1 MYNEGRIKRSIVP
14 RKKGEEC
21 MESSQNAGKKMTMPK
36 QHLPENRSLQ
46 DMAWNAVL
54 KSYRFCYYTGVQLI
68 RYFRRY
74 KKRLFRFAVSTRLGI
89 QLKIKKRLTLVG
101 RKFRFAMNDAMRPY
115 RQVQRLKQ
123 SQEERLALAEELGP
137 KEVRRE
143 KSRIW
148 RESLRLVC
156 KTLGTVFNYVAPVV
170 SFIILVS
177 LIHQNTNLQF
187 ALEVEYNDKMIG
199 YIAKESDFD
208 ESEKMMQ
215 SRIVYEEYQPPLDTV
230 PKYTLKVIDKEEL
243 STVNEI
249 ADELIAASGNEITE
263 ASGLYVDGTFYGAV
277 ENAAP
282 VRALLDSM
290 LNQYR
295 TGDENERVDF
305 VQDVQLSKGL
315 YLLSSLV
322 EPEEMEAVLTSE
334 VEGEVTYTVEE
345 GDAPT
350 LISQKMDIPYSQ
362 LKALNPGIEESLLVG
377 QEVLISN
384 QVNFLTVKRTV
395 TEVYEEDIPFGTEEV
410 VDANYAKGYQAVR
423 SSGVLGKR
431 LVTADVVYVNGLET
445 DRTEI
450 DSTVLK
456 EPVDQVVTVGTA
468 EPIQVL
474 SSSSGSGYSSSS
486 GGFIW
491 PVDGGYLSCGINGYW
506 GHTGMD
512 IAASRGTVIRAA
524 ASGTVVKAVRQYY
537 AYGIHV
543 KISHGNGIYTLYAHM
558 SQLAVS
564 YGDYVQQGQIIGYVG
579 QTGNA
584 YGNHCHFEIIING
597 RFMDPSKY
605 IGTYYPGR

>member
-1 MYNEGRIKRSIVP
+1 
-14 RKKGEEC
+14 

-74 KKRLFRFAVSTRLGI
+74 KKRLFRFAVSTRLGF
-89 QLKIKKRLTLVG
+89 QLKIKKRLILVG

-143 KSRIW
+143 ESRIW
-148 RESLRLVC
+148 RESLRLVG

-177 LIHQNTNLQF
+177 LIQQNTNLQF

-208 ESEKMMQ
+208 ESEKLMQ

-295 TGDENERVDF
+295 TGDENEQVDF

-334 VEGEVTYTVEE
+334 VEGKVTYTVEE

-377 QEVLISN
+377 QEVLVSN

-410 VDANYAKGYQAVR
+410 VDANYAKGSYR
-423 SSGVLGKR
+423 
-431 LVTADVVYVNGLET
+431 
-445 DRTEI
+445 DRF
-450 DSTVLK
+450 D
-456 EPVDQVVTVGTA
+456 
-468 EPIQVL
+468 
-474 SSSSGSGYSSSS
+474 GSQRA
-486 GGFIW
+486 GG
-491 PVDGGYLSCGINGYW
+491 PGGDGGY
-506 GHTGMD
+506 
-512 IAASRGTVIRAA
+512 RRAD
-524 ASGTVVKAVRQYY
+524 SGSQQQFRKRIFQQFRR
-537 AYGIHV
+537 
-543 KISHGNGIYTLYAHM
+543 LY
-558 SQLAVS
+558 LA
-564 YGDYVQQGQIIGYVG
+564 G
-579 QTGNA
+579 
-584 YGNHCHFEIIING
+584 
-597 RFMDPSKY
+597 
-605 IGTYYPGR
+605 

>member
-1 MYNEGRIKRSIVP
+1 MEKKSSGTSVT

-21 MESSQNAGKKMTMPK
+21 MESSQNAGKKMPAAKRRMPK
-36 QHLPENRSLQ
+36 NQSLQ
-46 DMAWNAVL
+46 DMAQNAAL

-74 KKRLFRFAVSTRLGI
+74 KKRLFRFAVRTRLGL
-89 QLKIKKRLTLVG
+89 QLKMKKRLTLVG
-101 RKFRFAMNDAMRPY
+101 RKFRFAVNDAMRPY
-115 RQVQRLKQ
+115 RQVQRLRQ

-137 KEVRRE
+137 KAVRKE

-156 KTLGTVFNYVAPVV
+156 KILGTVFNYVAPVV
-170 SFIILVS
+170 SFIILVG
-177 LIHQNTNLQF
+177 LIHENTNLQF

-199 YIAKESDFD
+199 YIEKESDFD
-208 ESEKMMQ
+208 ESEKIMQ

-230 PKYTLKVIDKEEL
+230 PKYTLKVIDEEEL

-263 ASGLYVDGTFYGAV
+263 ASGLYVDGVFYGAV
-277 ENAAP
+277 EDAAP
-282 VRALLDSM
+282 IRALLDSM
-290 LNQYR
+290 LDQYR
-295 TGDENERVDF
+295 TGSENERVDF
-305 VQDVQLSKGL
+305 VQDVELSKGL

-334 VEGEVTYTVEE
+334 VEGEVTYTVVE

-431 LVTADVVYVNGLET
+431 LVTADVVYVNGLEE
-445 DRTEI
+445 DRTEV
-450 DSTVLK
+450 DSVVLK

-474 SSSSGSGYSSSS
+474 SSSSSGSTAAGSSSS
-486 GGFIW
+486 FIW
-491 PVDGGYLSCGINGYW
+491 PVDGGDVTCGINGYW

-512 IAASRGTVIRAA
+512 IGANRGTVIRAA

-579 QTGNA
+579 MTGNA
-584 YGNHCHFEIIING
+584 SGNHCHFEIIING
-597 RFMDPSKY
+597 RFMDPAKY

>member
-1 MYNEGRIKRSIVP
+1 
-14 RKKGEEC
+14 
-21 MESSQNAGKKMTMPK
+21 MESSQNAGKKMPAAKRRMPK
-36 QHLPENRSLQ
+36 NQSLQ
-46 DMAWNAVL
+46 DMAQNAAL

-74 KKRLFRFAVSTRLGI
+74 KKRLFRFAVRTRLGL
-89 QLKIKKRLTLVG
+89 QLKMKKRLTLVG
-101 RKFRFAMNDAMRPY
+101 RKFRFAVNDAMRPY
-115 RQVQRLKQ
+115 RQVQRLRQ

-137 KEVRRE
+137 KAVRKE

-156 KTLGTVFNYVAPVV
+156 KILGTVFNYVAPVV
-170 SFIILVS
+170 SFIILVG
-177 LIHQNTNLQF
+177 LIHENTNLQF

-199 YIAKESDFD
+199 YIEKESDFD
-208 ESEKMMQ
+208 ESEKIMQ

-230 PKYTLKVIDKEEL
+230 PKYTLKVIDEEEL

-263 ASGLYVDGTFYGAV
+263 ASGLYVDGVFYGAV
-277 ENAAP
+277 EDAAP
-282 VRALLDSM
+282 IRALLDSM
-290 LNQYR
+290 LDQYR
-295 TGDENERVDF
+295 TGSENERVDF
-305 VQDVQLSKGL
+305 VQDVELSKGL

-334 VEGEVTYTVEE
+334 VEGEVTYTVVE

-431 LVTADVVYVNGLET
+431 LVTADVVYVNGLEE
-445 DRTEI
+445 DRTEV
-450 DSTVLK
+450 DSVVLK

-474 SSSSGSGYSSSS
+474 SSSSSGSATGSS

-491 PVDGGYLSCGINGYW
+491 PVDGGHVTCGINGYW

-512 IAASRGTVIRAA
+512 IGANRGTVIRAA

-579 QTGNA
+579 MTGNA
-584 YGNHCHFEIIING
+584 SGNHCHFEIIING
-597 RFMDPSKY
+597 RFMDPAKY

>member
-1 MYNEGRIKRSIVP
+1 MEKKSSGTSVT

-21 MESSQNAGKKMTMPK
+21 MESSQNAGKKMPAAKRRMPK
-36 QHLPENRSLQ
+36 HQSLQ
-46 DMAWNAVL
+46 DMAQNAAL

-74 KKRLFRFAVSTRLGI
+74 KKRLFRFAVRTRLGL
-89 QLKIKKRLTLVG
+89 QLKMKKRLTLVG
-101 RKFRFAMNDAMRPY
+101 RKFRFAVNDAMRPY
-115 RQVQRLKQ
+115 RQVQRLRQ

-137 KEVRRE
+137 KAVRKE

-156 KTLGTVFNYVAPVV
+156 KILGTVFNYVAPVV
-170 SFIILVS
+170 SFIILVG
-177 LIHQNTNLQF
+177 LIHENTNLQF

-199 YIAKESDFD
+199 YIEKESDFD
-208 ESEKMMQ
+208 ESEKIMQ

-230 PKYTLKVIDKEEL
+230 PKYTLKVIDEEEL

-263 ASGLYVDGTFYGAV
+263 ASGLYVDGVFYGAV
-277 ENAAP
+277 EDAAP
-282 VRALLDSM
+282 IRALLDSM
-290 LNQYR
+290 LDQYR
-295 TGDENERVDF
+295 TGSENERVDF
-305 VQDVQLSKGL
+305 VQDVELSKGL

-334 VEGEVTYTVEE
+334 VEGEVTYTVVE

-431 LVTADVVYVNGLET
+431 LVTADVVYVNGLEE
-445 DRTEI
+445 DRTEV
-450 DSTVLK
+450 DSVVLK

-474 SSSSGSGYSSSS
+474 SSSSGGSATGSS

-491 PVDGGYLSCGINGYW
+491 PVDGGHVTCGINGYW

-512 IAASRGTVIRAA
+512 IGANRGTVIRAA

-579 QTGNA
+579 MTGNA
-584 YGNHCHFEIIING
+584 SGNHCHFEIIING
-597 RFMDPSKY
+597 RFMDPAKY

>member
-1 MYNEGRIKRSIVP
+1 
-14 RKKGEEC
+14 
-21 MESSQNAGKKMTMPK
+21 MESSQNAGKKMPAAKRRMPK
-36 QHLPENRSLQ
+36 NQSLQ
-46 DMAWNAVL
+46 DMARNAAL

-74 KKRLFRFAVSTRLGI
+74 KKRLFRFAVRTRLGL
-89 QLKIKKRLTLVG
+89 QLKMKKRLTLVG
-101 RKFRFAMNDAMRPY
+101 RKFRFAVNDAMRPY
-115 RQVQRLKQ
+115 RQVQRLRQ

-137 KEVRRE
+137 KAVRKE

-156 KTLGTVFNYVAPVV
+156 KILGTVFNYVAPVV
-170 SFIILVS
+170 SFIILVG
-177 LIHQNTNLQF
+177 LIHENTNLQF

-199 YIAKESDFD
+199 YIEKESDFD
-208 ESEKMMQ
+208 ESEKIMQ

-230 PKYTLKVIDKEEL
+230 PKYTLKVIDEEEL

-263 ASGLYVDGTFYGAV
+263 ASGLYVDGVFYGAV
-277 ENAAP
+277 EDAAP
-282 VRALLDSM
+282 IRALLDSM
-290 LNQYR
+290 LDQYR
-295 TGDENERVDF
+295 TGSENERVDF
-305 VQDVQLSKGL
+305 VQDVELSKGL

-334 VEGEVTYTVEE
+334 VEGEVTYTVVE

-431 LVTADVVYVNGLET
+431 LVTADVVYVNGLAEG
-445 DRTEI
+445 RTEV
-450 DSTVLK
+450 DSVVLK

-474 SSSSGSGYSSSS
+474 SSSSGGSATGSS

-491 PVDGGYLSCGINGYW
+491 PVDGGHVTCGINGYW

-512 IAASRGTVIRAA
+512 IGANRGTVIRAA

>member
-1 MYNEGRIKRSIVP
+1 MEKKSSGTSVT

-21 MESSQNAGKKMTMPK
+21 MESSQNAGKKMPAAKRRMPK
-36 QHLPENRSLQ
+36 NQSLQ
-46 DMAWNAVL
+46 DMAQNAAL

-74 KKRLFRFAVSTRLGI
+74 KKRLFRFAVRTRLGL
-89 QLKIKKRLTLVG
+89 QLKMKKRLTLVG
-101 RKFRFAMNDAMRPY
+101 RKFRFAVNDAMRPY
-115 RQVQRLKQ
+115 RQVQRLRQ

-137 KEVRRE
+137 KAVRKE

-156 KTLGTVFNYVAPVV
+156 KILGTVFNYVAPVV
-170 SFIILVS
+170 SFIILVG
-177 LIHQNTNLQF
+177 LIHENTNLQF

-208 ESEKMMQ
+208 ESEKIMQ

-230 PKYTLKVIDKEEL
+230 PKYTLKVIDEEEL

-263 ASGLYVDGTFYGAV
+263 ASGLYVDGVFYGAV
-277 ENAAP
+277 EDAAP
-282 VRALLDSM
+282 IRALLDSM
-290 LNQYR
+290 LDQYR
-295 TGDENERVDF
+295 TGSENERVDF
-305 VQDVQLSKGL
+305 VQDVELSKGL

-334 VEGEVTYTVEE
+334 VEGEVTYTVVE

-431 LVTADVVYVNGLET
+431 LVTADVVYVNGLEE
-445 DRTEI
+445 DRTEV
-450 DSTVLK
+450 DSVVLK

-474 SSSSGSGYSSSS
+474 SSSSGGSAASSS

-491 PVDGGYLSCGINGYW
+491 PVDGGHVTCGINGYW

-512 IAASRGTVIRAA
+512 IGANRGTVIRAA

>member
-1 MYNEGRIKRSIVP
+1 
-14 RKKGEEC
+14 
-21 MESSQNAGKKMTMPK
+21 MESSQNAGKKMPAAKRRMPK
-36 QHLPENRSLQ
+36 NQSLQ
-46 DMAWNAVL
+46 DMAQNAAL

-74 KKRLFRFAVSTRLGI
+74 KKRLFRFAVRTRLGL
-89 QLKIKKRLTLVG
+89 QLKMKKRLTLVG
-101 RKFRFAMNDAMRPY
+101 RKFRFAVNDAMRPY
-115 RQVQRLKQ
+115 RQVQRLRQ

-137 KEVRRE
+137 KAVRKE

-156 KTLGTVFNYVAPVV
+156 KILGTVFNYVAPVV
-170 SFIILVS
+170 SFIILVG
-177 LIHQNTNLQF
+177 LIHENTNLQF

-199 YIAKESDFD
+199 YIEKESDFD
-208 ESEKMMQ
+208 ESEKIMQ

-230 PKYTLKVIDKEEL
+230 PKYTLKVIDEEEL

-263 ASGLYVDGTFYGAV
+263 ASGLYVDGVFYGAV
-277 ENAAP
+277 EDAAP
-282 VRALLDSM
+282 IRALLDSM
-290 LNQYR
+290 LDQYR
-295 TGDENERVDF
+295 TGSENERVDF
-305 VQDVQLSKGL
+305 VQDVELSKGL

-334 VEGEVTYTVEE
+334 VEGEVTYTVVE

-431 LVTADVVYVNGLET
+431 LVTADVVYVNGLEE
-445 DRTEI
+445 DRTEV
-450 DSTVLK
+450 DSVVLK

-474 SSSSGSGYSSSS
+474 SSSSGGSATGSS
-486 GGFIW
+486 GSFIW
-491 PVDGGYLSCGINGYW
+491 PVDGGHVTCGINGYW

-512 IAASRGTVIRAA
+512 IGANRGTVIRAA

-597 RFMDPSKY
+597 RFMDPAKY

>member
-1 MYNEGRIKRSIVP
+1 
-14 RKKGEEC
+14 
-21 MESSQNAGKKMTMPK
+21 MENSQNAGKKAQANQKHTAHSRPLK
-36 QHLPENRSLQ
+36 GA
-46 DMAWNAVL
+46 AWNAVTEA
-54 KSYRFCYYTGVQLI
+54 YRFCYYTGIQLI
-68 RYFRRY
+68 RYFKRY
-74 KKRLFRFAVSTRLGI
+74 KKRLFRFAVQTRLRL
-89 QLKIKKRLTLVG
+89 QLKLKKRMTLVG
-101 RKFRFAMNDAMRPY
+101 RKFRFSLQDAMRPY
-115 RQVQRLKQ
+115 RQLQRLRQ
-123 SQEERLALAEELGP
+123 NQQERLMLAEEFGP
-137 KEVRRE
+137 KAVRKE
-143 KSRIW
+143 KNRIW
-148 RESLRLVC
+148 WESLRLVGQ
-156 KTLGTVFNYVAPVV
+156 TLGTVFNYVAPVI
-170 SFIILVS
+170 SFIILVG

-187 ALEVEYNDKMIG
+187 ALEVEYNDKIIG

-208 ESEKMMQ
+208 ESEKIMQ

-230 PKYTLKVIDKEEL
+230 PKYTLKVIDEEEL
-243 STVNEI
+243 SSVNEI

-263 ASGLYVDGTFYGAV
+263 ASGLYVDGVFYGAV
-277 ENAAP
+277 ENAEP
-282 VRALLDSM
+282 IRSLLDGM
-290 LNQYR
+290 LDEYR

-322 EPEEMEAVLTSE
+322 EPEEMEAILTSE
-334 VEGEVTYTVEE
+334 VEGEVTYTVEA

-377 QEVLISN
+377 QKVLISN
-384 QVNFLTVKRTV
+384 QVNFLTVKRTI
-395 TEVYEEDIPFGTEEV
+395 TEVYEEDIPFGTEQV
-410 VDANYAKGYQAVR
+410 VDANYAKGYQAIR

-431 LVTADVVYVNGLET
+431 LVTADVVYVDGMET
-445 DRTEI
+445 DRTEV
-450 DSTVLK
+450 DSVVLK
-456 EPVDQVVTVGTA
+456 EPVDQVMTVGTA

-474 SSSSGSGYSSSS
+474 STGGSTGSNS

-512 IAASRGTVIRAA
+512 IAAPRGTVIRAA

-597 RFMDPSKY
+597 RFMDPAKY

>member
-1 MYNEGRIKRSIVP
+1 
-14 RKKGEEC
+14 
-21 MESSQNAGKKMTMPK
+21 MESSQNAGKKMPAAKRRMPK
-36 QHLPENRSLQ
+36 HQSLQ
-46 DMAWNAVL
+46 DMAQNAAL

-74 KKRLFRFAVSTRLGI
+74 KKRLFRFAVRTRLGL
-89 QLKIKKRLTLVG
+89 QLKMKKRLTLVG
-101 RKFRFAMNDAMRPY
+101 RKFRFAVNDAMRPY
-115 RQVQRLKQ
+115 RQVQRLRQ

-137 KEVRRE
+137 KAVRKE

-156 KTLGTVFNYVAPVV
+156 KILGTVFNYVAPVV
-170 SFIILVS
+170 SFIILVG
-177 LIHQNTNLQF
+177 LIHENTNLQF

-199 YIAKESDFD
+199 YIEKESDFD
-208 ESEKMMQ
+208 ESEKIMQ

-230 PKYTLKVIDKEEL
+230 PKYTLKVIDEEEL

-263 ASGLYVDGTFYGAV
+263 ASGLYVDGVFYGAV
-277 ENAAP
+277 EDAAP
-282 VRALLDSM
+282 IRALLDSM
-290 LNQYR
+290 LDQYR
-295 TGDENERVDF
+295 TGSENERVDF
-305 VQDVQLSKGL
+305 VQDVELSKGL

-334 VEGEVTYTVEE
+334 VEGEVTYTVVE

-431 LVTADVVYVNGLET
+431 LVTADVVYVNGLEE
-445 DRTEI
+445 DRTEV
-450 DSTVLK
+450 DSVVLK

-474 SSSSGSGYSSSS
+474 SSSSGGSATGSS

-491 PVDGGYLSCGINGYW
+491 PVDGGHVTCGINGYW

-512 IAASRGTVIRAA
+512 IGANRGTVIRAA

-579 QTGNA
+579 MTGNA
-584 YGNHCHFEIIING
+584 SGNHCHFEIIING
-597 RFMDPSKY
+597 RFMDPAKY

>member
-1 MYNEGRIKRSIVP
+1 MEKKSSGTSVT

-21 MESSQNAGKKMTMPK
+21 MESSQNAGKKMPAAKRRMPK
-36 QHLPENRSLQ
+36 NQSLQ
-46 DMAWNAVL
+46 DMAQNAAL

-74 KKRLFRFAVSTRLGI
+74 KKRLFRFAVRTRLGL
-89 QLKIKKRLTLVG
+89 QLKMKKRLTLVG
-101 RKFRFAMNDAMRPY
+101 RKFRFAVNDAMRPY
-115 RQVQRLKQ
+115 RQVQRLRQ

-137 KEVRRE
+137 KAVRKE

-156 KTLGTVFNYVAPVV
+156 KILGTVFNYVAPVV
-170 SFIILVS
+170 SFIILVG
-177 LIHQNTNLQF
+177 LIHENTNLQF

-199 YIAKESDFD
+199 YIEKESDFD
-208 ESEKMMQ
+208 ESEKIMQ

-230 PKYTLKVIDKEEL
+230 PKYTLKVIDEEEL

-263 ASGLYVDGTFYGAV
+263 ASGLYVDGVFYGAV
-277 ENAAP
+277 EDAAP
-282 VRALLDSM
+282 IRALLDSM
-290 LNQYR
+290 LDQYR
-295 TGDENERVDF
+295 TGSENERVDF
-305 VQDVQLSKGL
+305 VQDVELSKGL

-334 VEGEVTYTVEE
+334 VEGEVTYTVVE

-431 LVTADVVYVNGLET
+431 LVTADVVYVNGLEE
-445 DRTEI
+445 DRTEV
-450 DSTVLK
+450 DSVVLK

-474 SSSSGSGYSSSS
+474 SSSSGGSAAGSSSS
-486 GGFIW
+486 FIW
-491 PVDGGYLSCGINGYW
+491 PVDGGDVTCGINGYW

-512 IAASRGTVIRAA
+512 IGANRGTVIRAA

-579 QTGNA
+579 MTGNA
-584 YGNHCHFEIIING
+584 SGNHCHFEIIING
-597 RFMDPSKY
+597 RFMDPAKY

>member
-1 MYNEGRIKRSIVP
+1 MEKKSSGTSVT

-21 MESSQNAGKKMTMPK
+21 MESSQNAGKKMPAAKRRMPK
-36 QHLPENRSLQ
+36 NQSLQ
-46 DMAWNAVL
+46 DMAQNAAL

-74 KKRLFRFAVSTRLGI
+74 KKRLFRFAVRTRLGL
-89 QLKIKKRLTLVG
+89 QLKMKKRLTLVG
-101 RKFRFAMNDAMRPY
+101 RKFRFAVNDAMRPY
-115 RQVQRLKQ
+115 RQVQRLRQ

-137 KEVRRE
+137 KAVRKE

-156 KTLGTVFNYVAPVV
+156 KILGTVFNYVAPVV
-170 SFIILVS
+170 SFIILVG
-177 LIHQNTNLQF
+177 LIHENTNLQF

-199 YIAKESDFD
+199 YIEKESDFD
-208 ESEKMMQ
+208 ESEKIMQ

-230 PKYTLKVIDKEEL
+230 PKYTLKVIDEEEL

-263 ASGLYVDGTFYGAV
+263 ASGLYVDGVFYGAV
-277 ENAAP
+277 EDAAP
-282 VRALLDSM
+282 IRALLDSM
-290 LNQYR
+290 LDQYR
-295 TGDENERVDF
+295 TGSENERVDF
-305 VQDVQLSKGL
+305 VQDVELSKGL

-334 VEGEVTYTVEE
+334 VEGEVTYTVVE

-431 LVTADVVYVNGLET
+431 LVTADVVYVNGLEE
-445 DRTEI
+445 DRTEV
-450 DSTVLK
+450 DSVVLK

-474 SSSSGSGYSSSS
+474 SSSSGGSAAGSS
-486 GGFIW
+486 GSFIW
-491 PVDGGYLSCGINGYW
+491 PVDGGHVTCGINGYW

-512 IAASRGTVIRAA
+512 IGANRGTVIRAA

>member
-1 MYNEGRIKRSIVP
+1 MEKKSSGTSVT

-21 MESSQNAGKKMTMPK
+21 MESSQNAGKKMPAAKRRMPK
-36 QHLPENRSLQ
+36 NQSLQ
-46 DMAWNAVL
+46 DMAQNAAL

-74 KKRLFRFAVSTRLGI
+74 KKRLFRFAVRTRLGF
-89 QLKIKKRLTLVG
+89 QLKMKKRLTLVG
-101 RKFRFAMNDAMRPY
+101 RKFRFAVNDAMRPY
-115 RQVQRLKQ
+115 RQVQRLRQ

-137 KEVRRE
+137 KAVRKE

-156 KTLGTVFNYVAPVV
+156 KILGTVFNYVAPVV
-170 SFIILVS
+170 SFIILVG
-177 LIHQNTNLQF
+177 LIHENTNLQF

-199 YIAKESDFD
+199 YIEKESDFD
-208 ESEKMMQ
+208 ESEKIMQ

-230 PKYTLKVIDKEEL
+230 PKYTLKVIDEEEL

-263 ASGLYVDGTFYGAV
+263 ASGLYVDGVFYGAV
-277 ENAAP
+277 EDAAP
-282 VRALLDSM
+282 IRALLDSM
-290 LNQYR
+290 LDQYR
-295 TGDENERVDF
+295 TGSENERVDF
-305 VQDVQLSKGL
+305 VQDVELSKGL

-334 VEGEVTYTVEE
+334 VEGEVTYTVVE

-431 LVTADVVYVNGLET
+431 LVTADVVYVNGLEE
-445 DRTEI
+445 DRTEV
-450 DSTVLK
+450 DSVVLK

-474 SSSSGSGYSSSS
+474 SSSSGGSAAGSS

-491 PVDGGYLSCGINGYW
+491 PVDGGHVTCGINGYW

-512 IAASRGTVIRAA
+512 IGANRGTVIRAA

-579 QTGNA
+579 MTGNA
-584 YGNHCHFEIIING
+584 SGNHCHFEIIING
-597 RFMDPSKY
+597 RFMDPAKY

>member
-1 MYNEGRIKRSIVP
+1 MEKKSSGTSVT

-21 MESSQNAGKKMTMPK
+21 MESSQNAGKKMPAAKRRMPK
-36 QHLPENRSLQ
+36 NQSLQ
-46 DMAWNAVL
+46 DMARNAAL

-74 KKRLFRFAVSTRLGI
+74 KKRLFRFAVRTRLGL
-89 QLKIKKRLTLVG
+89 QLKMKKRLTLVG
-101 RKFRFAMNDAMRPY
+101 RKFRFAVNDAMRPY
-115 RQVQRLKQ
+115 RQVQRLRQ

-137 KEVRRE
+137 KAVRKE

-156 KTLGTVFNYVAPVV
+156 KILGTVFNYVAPVV
-170 SFIILVS
+170 SFIILVG
-177 LIHQNTNLQF
+177 LIHENTNLQF

-199 YIAKESDFD
+199 YIEKESDFD
-208 ESEKMMQ
+208 ESEKIMQ

-230 PKYTLKVIDKEEL
+230 PKYTLKVIDEEEL

-263 ASGLYVDGTFYGAV
+263 ASGLYVDGVFYGAV
-277 ENAAP
+277 EDAAP
-282 VRALLDSM
+282 IRALLDSM
-290 LNQYR
+290 LDQYR
-295 TGDENERVDF
+295 TGSENERVDF
-305 VQDVQLSKGL
+305 VQDVELSKGL

-334 VEGEVTYTVEE
+334 VEGEVTYTVVE

-431 LVTADVVYVNGLET
+431 LVTADVVYVNGLEE
-445 DRTEI
+445 DRTEV
-450 DSTVLK
+450 DSVVLK

-474 SSSSGSGYSSSS
+474 SSSSGGSAAGSSSS
-486 GGFIW
+486 FIW
-491 PVDGGYLSCGINGYW
+491 PVDGGHVTCGINGYW

-512 IAASRGTVIRAA
+512 IGANRGTVIRAA

-597 RFMDPSKY
+597 RFMDPAKY

>member
-1 MYNEGRIKRSIVP
+1 
-14 RKKGEEC
+14 
-21 MESSQNAGKKMTMPK
+21 MESSQNAGKKMPAAKRRMPK
-36 QHLPENRSLQ
+36 HQSLQ
-46 DMAWNAVL
+46 DMAQNAAL

-74 KKRLFRFAVSTRLGI
+74 KKRLFRFAVRTRLGF
-89 QLKIKKRLTLVG
+89 QLKMKKRLTLVG
-101 RKFRFAMNDAMRPY
+101 RKFRFAVNDAMRPY
-115 RQVQRLKQ
+115 RQVQRLRQ

-137 KEVRRE
+137 KAVRKE

-156 KTLGTVFNYVAPVV
+156 KILGTVFNYVAPVV
-170 SFIILVS
+170 SFIILVG
-177 LIHQNTNLQF
+177 LIHENTNLQF

-199 YIAKESDFD
+199 YIEKESDFD
-208 ESEKMMQ
+208 ESEKIMQ

-230 PKYTLKVIDKEEL
+230 PKYTLKVIDEEEL

-263 ASGLYVDGTFYGAV
+263 ASGLYVDGVFYGAV
-277 ENAAP
+277 EDAAP
-282 VRALLDSM
+282 IRALLDSM
-290 LNQYR
+290 LDQYR
-295 TGDENERVDF
+295 TGSENERVDF
-305 VQDVQLSKGL
+305 VQDVELSKGL

-334 VEGEVTYTVEE
+334 VEGEVTYTVVE

-431 LVTADVVYVNGLET
+431 LVTADVVYVNGLEE
-445 DRTEI
+445 DRTEV
-450 DSTVLK
+450 DSVVLK

-474 SSSSGSGYSSSS
+474 SSSSGGSAAGSS
-486 GGFIW
+486 GSFIW
-491 PVDGGYLSCGINGYW
+491 PVDGGHVTCGINGYW

-512 IAASRGTVIRAA
+512 IGANRGTVIRAA

-579 QTGNA
+579 MTGNA
-584 YGNHCHFEIIING
+584 SGNHCHFEIIING
-597 RFMDPSKY
+597 RFMDPAKY

>member
-1 MYNEGRIKRSIVP
+1 
-14 RKKGEEC
+14 
-21 MESSQNAGKKMTMPK
+21 MESSQNVGKKMTMPK

-74 KKRLFRFAVSTRLGI
+74 KKRLFRFAVSTRLGF
-89 QLKIKKRLTLVG
+89 QLKIKKRLILVG

-282 VRALLDSM
+282 IHALLDSM

-334 VEGEVTYTVEE
+334 VEGKVTYTVEE

-377 QEVLISN
+377 QEVLVSN

-410 VDANYAKGYQAVR
+410 VDANYAKGYRAVR

-431 LVTADVVYVNGLET
+431 LITADVVYVNGLET

-512 IAASRGTVIRAA
+512 IATSRGTIIRAA

>member
-1 MYNEGRIKRSIVP
+1 
-14 RKKGEEC
+14 
-21 MESSQNAGKKMTMPK
+21 MESSQNAGKKMPAAKRRMPK
-36 QHLPENRSLQ
+36 NQSLQ
-46 DMAWNAVL
+46 DMAQNAAL

-74 KKRLFRFAVSTRLGI
+74 KKRLFRFAVRTRLGL
-89 QLKIKKRLTLVG
+89 QLKMKTRLTLVG
-101 RKFRFAMNDAMRPY
+101 RKFRFAVNDAMRPY
-115 RQVQRLKQ
+115 RQVQRLRQ

-137 KEVRRE
+137 KAVRKE

-156 KTLGTVFNYVAPVV
+156 KILGTVFNYVAPVV
-170 SFIILVS
+170 SFIILVG
-177 LIHQNTNLQF
+177 LIHENTNLQF

-199 YIAKESDFD
+199 YIEKESDFD
-208 ESEKMMQ
+208 ESEKIMQ

-230 PKYTLKVIDKEEL
+230 PKYTLKVIDEEEL

-263 ASGLYVDGTFYGAV
+263 ASGLYVDGVFYGAV
-277 ENAAP
+277 EDAAP
-282 VRALLDSM
+282 IRALLDSM
-290 LNQYR
+290 LDQYR
-295 TGDENERVDF
+295 TGSENERVDF
-305 VQDVQLSKGL
+305 VQDVELSKGL

-334 VEGEVTYTVEE
+334 VEGEVTYTVVE

-431 LVTADVVYVNGLET
+431 LVTADVVYVNGLEE
-445 DRTEI
+445 DRTEV
-450 DSTVLK
+450 DSVVLK

-474 SSSSGSGYSSSS
+474 SSSSGGSATGSSSS
-486 GGFIW
+486 FIW
-491 PVDGGYLSCGINGYW
+491 PVDGGHVTCGINGYW

-512 IAASRGTVIRAA
+512 IGANRGTVIRAA

-579 QTGNA
+579 MTGNA
-584 YGNHCHFEIIING
+584 SGNHCHFEIIING
-597 RFMDPSKY
+597 RFMDPAKY

>member
-1 MYNEGRIKRSIVP
+1 
-14 RKKGEEC
+14 
-21 MESSQNAGKKMTMPK
+21 MESSQNAGKKMPAAKRRMPK
-36 QHLPENRSLQ
+36 NQSLQ
-46 DMAWNAVL
+46 DMAQNAAL

-74 KKRLFRFAVSTRLGI
+74 KKRLFRFAVRTRLGF
-89 QLKIKKRLTLVG
+89 QLKMKKRLTLVG
-101 RKFRFAMNDAMRPY
+101 RKFRFAVNDAMRPY
-115 RQVQRLKQ
+115 RQVQRLRQ

-137 KEVRRE
+137 KAVRKE

-156 KTLGTVFNYVAPVV
+156 KILGTVFNYVAPVV
-170 SFIILVS
+170 SFIILVG
-177 LIHQNTNLQF
+177 LIHENTNLQF

-199 YIAKESDFD
+199 YIEKESDFD
-208 ESEKMMQ
+208 ESEKIMQ

-230 PKYTLKVIDKEEL
+230 PKYTLKVIDEEEL

-263 ASGLYVDGTFYGAV
+263 ASGLYVDGVFYGAV
-277 ENAAP
+277 EDAAP
-282 VRALLDSM
+282 IRALLDSM
-290 LNQYR
+290 LDQYR
-295 TGDENERVDF
+295 TGSENERVDF
-305 VQDVQLSKGL
+305 VQDVELSKGL

-334 VEGEVTYTVEE
+334 VEGEVTYTVVE

-431 LVTADVVYVNGLET
+431 LVTADVVYVNGLEE
-445 DRTEI
+445 DRTEV
-450 DSTVLK
+450 DSVVLK

-474 SSSSGSGYSSSS
+474 SSSSGGSAAGSSSS
-486 GGFIW
+486 FIW
-491 PVDGGYLSCGINGYW
+491 PVDGGHVTCGINGYW

-512 IAASRGTVIRAA
+512 IGANRGTVIRAA

>member
-1 MYNEGRIKRSIVP
+1 
-14 RKKGEEC
+14 
-21 MESSQNAGKKMTMPK
+21 MESSQNAGKKMPAAKRRMPK
-36 QHLPENRSLQ
+36 HQSLQ
-46 DMAWNAVL
+46 DMAQNAAL

-74 KKRLFRFAVSTRLGI
+74 KKRLFRFAVRTRLGL
-89 QLKIKKRLTLVG
+89 QLKMKKRLTLVG
-101 RKFRFAMNDAMRPY
+101 RKFRFAVNDAMRPY
-115 RQVQRLKQ
+115 RQVQRLRQ

-137 KEVRRE
+137 KAVRKE

-156 KTLGTVFNYVAPVV
+156 KILGTVFNYVAPVV
-170 SFIILVS
+170 SFIILVG
-177 LIHQNTNLQF
+177 LIHENTNLQF

-199 YIAKESDFD
+199 YIEKESDFD
-208 ESEKMMQ
+208 ESEKIMQ

-230 PKYTLKVIDKEEL
+230 PKYTLKVIDEEEL

-263 ASGLYVDGTFYGAV
+263 ASGLYVDGVFYGAV
-277 ENAAP
+277 EDAAP
-282 VRALLDSM
+282 IRALLDSM
-290 LNQYR
+290 LDQYR
-295 TGDENERVDF
+295 TGSENERVDF
-305 VQDVQLSKGL
+305 VQDVELSKGL

-334 VEGEVTYTVEE
+334 VEGEVTYTVVE

-431 LVTADVVYVNGLET
+431 LVTADVVYVNGLEE
-445 DRTEI
+445 DRTEV
-450 DSTVLK
+450 DSVVLK

-474 SSSSGSGYSSSS
+474 SSSSGGSAAGSSSS
-486 GGFIW
+486 FIW
-491 PVDGGYLSCGINGYW
+491 PVDGGHVTCGINGYW

-512 IAASRGTVIRAA
+512 IGANRGTVIRAA

-558 SQLAVS
+558 SQLVVS

-579 QTGNA
+579 MTGNA
-584 YGNHCHFEIIING
+584 SGNHCHFEIIING
-597 RFMDPSKY
+597 RFMDPAKY

>member
-1 MYNEGRIKRSIVP
+1 
-14 RKKGEEC
+14 
-21 MESSQNAGKKMTMPK
+21 MESSQNAGKKMPAAKRRMPK
-36 QHLPENRSLQ
+36 HQSLQ
-46 DMAWNAVL
+46 DMAQNAAL

-74 KKRLFRFAVSTRLGI
+74 KKRLFRFAVRTRLGL
-89 QLKIKKRLTLVG
+89 QLKMKKRLTLVG
-101 RKFRFAMNDAMRPY
+101 RKFRFAVNDAMRPY
-115 RQVQRLKQ
+115 RQVQRLRQ

-137 KEVRRE
+137 KAVRKE

-156 KTLGTVFNYVAPVV
+156 KILGTVFNYVAPVV
-170 SFIILVS
+170 SFIILVG
-177 LIHQNTNLQF
+177 LIHENTNLQF

-199 YIAKESDFD
+199 YIEKESDFD
-208 ESEKMMQ
+208 ESEKIMQ

-230 PKYTLKVIDKEEL
+230 PKYTLKVIDEEEL

-263 ASGLYVDGTFYGAV
+263 ASGLYVDGVFYGAV
-277 ENAAP
+277 EDAAP
-282 VRALLDSM
+282 IRALLDSM
-290 LNQYR
+290 LDQYR
-295 TGDENERVDF
+295 TGSENERVDF
-305 VQDVQLSKGL
+305 VQDVELSKGL

-334 VEGEVTYTVEE
+334 VEGEVTYTVVE

-431 LVTADVVYVNGLET
+431 LVTADVVYVNGLEE
-445 DRTEI
+445 DRTEV
-450 DSTVLK
+450 DSVVLK

-474 SSSSGSGYSSSS
+474 SSSSGGSAAGSS

-491 PVDGGYLSCGINGYW
+491 PVDGGHVTCGINGYW

-512 IAASRGTVIRAA
+512 IGANRGTVIRAA

-579 QTGNA
+579 MTGNA
-584 YGNHCHFEIIING
+584 SGNHCHFEIIING
-597 RFMDPSKY
+597 RFMDPAKY

>member
-1 MYNEGRIKRSIVP
+1 MEKKSSGTSVT

-21 MESSQNAGKKMTMPK
+21 MESSQNAGKKMPAAKRRMPK
-36 QHLPENRSLQ
+36 NQSLQ
-46 DMAWNAVL
+46 DMAQNAAL

-74 KKRLFRFAVSTRLGI
+74 KKRLFRFAVRTRLGL
-89 QLKIKKRLTLVG
+89 QLKMKKRLTLVG
-101 RKFRFAMNDAMRPY
+101 RKFRFAVNDAMRPY
-115 RQVQRLKQ
+115 RQVQRLRQ

-137 KEVRRE
+137 KAVRKE

-156 KTLGTVFNYVAPVV
+156 KILGTVFNYVAPVV
-170 SFIILVS
+170 SFIILVG
-177 LIHQNTNLQF
+177 LIHENTNLQF

-199 YIAKESDFD
+199 YIEKESDFD
-208 ESEKMMQ
+208 ESEKIMQ

-230 PKYTLKVIDKEEL
+230 PKYTLKVIDEEEL

-263 ASGLYVDGTFYGAV
+263 ASGLYVDGVFYGAV
-277 ENAAP
+277 EDAAP
-282 VRALLDSM
+282 IRALLDSM
-290 LNQYR
+290 LDQYR
-295 TGDENERVDF
+295 TGSENERVDF
-305 VQDVQLSKGL
+305 VQDVELSKGL

-334 VEGEVTYTVEE
+334 VEGEVTYTVVE

-431 LVTADVVYVNGLET
+431 LVTADVVYVNGLEE
-445 DRTEI
+445 DRTEV
-450 DSTVLK
+450 DSVVLK

-474 SSSSGSGYSSSS
+474 SSSSSGSAAGSS

-491 PVDGGYLSCGINGYW
+491 PVDGGHVTCGINGYW

-512 IAASRGTVIRAA
+512 IGANRGTVIRAA

-579 QTGNA
+579 MTGNA
-584 YGNHCHFEIIING
+584 SGNHCHFEIIING
-597 RFMDPSKY
+597 RFMDPAKY

>member
-1 MYNEGRIKRSIVP
+1 
-14 RKKGEEC
+14 
-21 MESSQNAGKKMTMPK
+21 MESSQNAGKKMPAAKRRMPK
-36 QHLPENRSLQ
+36 NQSLQ
-46 DMAWNAVL
+46 DMAQNAAL

-74 KKRLFRFAVSTRLGI
+74 KKRLFRFAVRTRLGL
-89 QLKIKKRLTLVG
+89 QLKMKKRLTLVG
-101 RKFRFAMNDAMRPY
+101 RKFRFAVNDAMRPY
-115 RQVQRLKQ
+115 RQVQRLRQ

-137 KEVRRE
+137 KAVRKE

-156 KTLGTVFNYVAPVV
+156 KILGTVFNYVAPVV
-170 SFIILVS
+170 SFIILVG
-177 LIHQNTNLQF
+177 LIHENTNLQF

-199 YIAKESDFD
+199 YIEKESDFD
-208 ESEKMMQ
+208 ESEKIMQ

-230 PKYTLKVIDKEEL
+230 PKYTLKVIDEEEL

-263 ASGLYVDGTFYGAV
+263 ASGLYVDGVFYGAV
-277 ENAAP
+277 EDAAP
-282 VRALLDSM
+282 IRALLDSM
-290 LNQYR
+290 LDQYR
-295 TGDENERVDF
+295 TGSENERVDF
-305 VQDVQLSKGL
+305 VQDVELSKGL

-334 VEGEVTYTVEE
+334 VEGEVTYTVVE

-431 LVTADVVYVNGLET
+431 LVTADVVYVNGLEE
-445 DRTEI
+445 DRTEV
-450 DSTVLK
+450 DSVVLK

-474 SSSSGSGYSSSS
+474 SSSSGGSATGSS

-584 YGNHCHFEIIING
+584 YGNHFHFEIIING

>member
-1 MYNEGRIKRSIVP
+1 
-14 RKKGEEC
+14 
-21 MESSQNAGKKMTMPK
+21 MESSQNAGKKMPAAKRRMPK
-36 QHLPENRSLQ
+36 NQSLQ
-46 DMAWNAVL
+46 DMAQNAAL

-74 KKRLFRFAVSTRLGI
+74 KKRLFRFAVRTRLGL
-89 QLKIKKRLTLVG
+89 QLKMKKRLTLVG
-101 RKFRFAMNDAMRPY
+101 RKFRFAVNDAMRPY
-115 RQVQRLKQ
+115 RQVQRLRQ

-137 KEVRRE
+137 KAVRKE

-156 KTLGTVFNYVAPVV
+156 KILGTVFNYVAPVV
-170 SFIILVS
+170 SFIILVG
-177 LIHQNTNLQF
+177 LIHENTNLQF

-208 ESEKMMQ
+208 ESEKIMQ

-230 PKYTLKVIDKEEL
+230 PKYTLKVIDEEEL

-263 ASGLYVDGTFYGAV
+263 ASGLYVDGVFYGAV
-277 ENAAP
+277 EDAAP
-282 VRALLDSM
+282 IRALLDSM
-290 LNQYR
+290 LDQYR
-295 TGDENERVDF
+295 TGSENERVDF
-305 VQDVQLSKGL
+305 VQDVELSKGL

-334 VEGEVTYTVEE
+334 VEGEVTYTVVE

-431 LVTADVVYVNGLET
+431 LVTADVVYVNGLEE
-445 DRTEI
+445 DRTEV
-450 DSTVLK
+450 DSVVLK

-474 SSSSGSGYSSSS
+474 SSSSGGSAAGSSSS
-486 GGFIW
+486 FIW
-491 PVDGGYLSCGINGYW
+491 PVDGGHVTCGINGYW

-512 IAASRGTVIRAA
+512 IGANRGTVIRAA

-597 RFMDPSKY
+597 RFMDPAKY

>member
-1 MYNEGRIKRSIVP
+1 
-14 RKKGEEC
+14 

-74 KKRLFRFAVSTRLGI
+74 KKRLFRFAVSTRLGF
-89 QLKIKKRLTLVG
+89 QLKIKKRLILVG

-282 VRALLDSM
+282 IHALLDSM

-334 VEGEVTYTVEE
+334 VEGKVTYTVEE

-377 QEVLISN
+377 QEVLVSN

-410 VDANYAKGYQAVR
+410 VDANYAKGYRAVR

-431 LVTADVVYVNGLET
+431 LITADVVYVNGLET

-468 EPIQVL
+468 EPVQVL

-512 IAASRGTVIRAA
+512 IATSRGTVIRAA

>member
-1 MYNEGRIKRSIVP
+1 
-14 RKKGEEC
+14 
-21 MESSQNAGKKMTMPK
+21 MESSQNAGKKPLGQK
-36 QHLPENRSLQ
+36 RRKSESFSVQGLAQEAARQ
-46 DMAWNAVL
+46 
-54 KSYRFCYYTGVQLI
+54 SYRFCYYTGVQLI
-68 RYFRRY
+68 RSVRRY
-74 KKRLFRFAVSTRLGI
+74 KKRLSRFVVRTRLSL
-89 QLKIKKRLTLVG
+89 QLKLKKRATLIG
-101 RKFRFAMNDAMRPY
+101 RKFRFAVNDAMRPY
-115 RQVQRLKQ
+115 RQLQRLRQ
-123 SQEERLALAEELGP
+123 NQEERLMLAQDLGP
-137 KEVRRE
+137 KAVREE
-143 KSRIW
+143 KSKIW
-148 RESLRLVC
+148 KESLRLVFRV
-156 KTLGTVFNYVAPVV
+156 LGTVFNYVAPVV
-170 SFIILVS
+170 SLIILVT
-177 LIHQNTNLQF
+177 LIHQNINLQF
-187 ALEVEYNDKMIG
+187 ALEVEYNDKIIG
-199 YIAKESDFD
+199 YIEKESDFD
-208 ESEKMMQ
+208 ESEKIMQ

-230 PKYTLKVIDKEEL
+230 PKYTLKIINEETL

-263 ASGLYVDGTFYGAV
+263 ASGLYVDGVFYGAV

-282 VRALLDSM
+282 IRSLLDGM
-290 LNQYR
+290 LDQYR
-295 TGDENERVDF
+295 TGIENERVDF
-305 VQDVQLSKGL
+305 VQDVQLSEGL
-315 YLLSSLV
+315 YLLSSII
-322 EPEEMEAVLTSE
+322 ETEEMEAILTSE
-334 VEGEVTYTVEE
+334 VEGEVTYTVVE

-431 LVTADVVYVNGLET
+431 LVTADVVYVNGLEQ
-445 DRTEI
+445 DRTEV
-450 DSTVLK
+450 DSVVLQ

-474 SSSSGSGYSSSS
+474 SSSGGNYTSSS

-491 PVDGGYLSCGINGYW
+491 PVDGGYVYCGLNGYW

-512 IAASRGTVIRAA
+512 IAANMGTVIRAA

-579 QTGNA
+579 MTGNA
-584 YGNHCHFEIIING
+584 SGNHCHFEIIING
-597 RFMDPSKY
+597 RFMDPAKY

>member
-1 MYNEGRIKRSIVP
+1 
-14 RKKGEEC
+14 
-21 MESSQNAGKKMTMPK
+21 MESSQNAGKKMPAAKRRMPK
-36 QHLPENRSLQ
+36 HQSLQ
-46 DMAWNAVL
+46 DMAQNAAL

-74 KKRLFRFAVSTRLGI
+74 KKRLFRFAVRTRLGL
-89 QLKIKKRLTLVG
+89 QLKMKKRLTLVG
-101 RKFRFAMNDAMRPY
+101 RKFRFAVNDAMRPY
-115 RQVQRLKQ
+115 RQVQRLRQ

-137 KEVRRE
+137 KAVRKE

-156 KTLGTVFNYVAPVV
+156 KILGTVFNYVAPVV
-170 SFIILVS
+170 SFIILVG
-177 LIHQNTNLQF
+177 LIHENTNLQF

-199 YIAKESDFD
+199 YIEKESDFD
-208 ESEKMMQ
+208 ESEKIMQ

-230 PKYTLKVIDKEEL
+230 PKYTLKVIDEEEL

-263 ASGLYVDGTFYGAV
+263 ASGLYVDGVFYGAV
-277 ENAAP
+277 EDAAP
-282 VRALLDSM
+282 IRALLDSM
-290 LNQYR
+290 LDQYR
-295 TGDENERVDF
+295 TGSENERVDF
-305 VQDVQLSKGL
+305 VQDVELSKGL

-334 VEGEVTYTVEE
+334 VEGEVTYTVVE

-431 LVTADVVYVNGLET
+431 LVTADVVYVNGLE
-445 DRTEI
+445 DRTEV
-450 DSTVLK
+450 DSVVLK

-474 SSSSGSGYSSSS
+474 SSSSGGSATGSS

-491 PVDGGYLSCGINGYW
+491 PVDGGHVTCGINGYW

-512 IAASRGTVIRAA
+512 IGANRGTVIRAA

-579 QTGNA
+579 MTGNA
-584 YGNHCHFEIIING
+584 SGNHCHFEIIING
-597 RFMDPSKY
+597 RFMDPAKY

>member
-1 MYNEGRIKRSIVP
+1 
-14 RKKGEEC
+14 
-21 MESSQNAGKKMTMPK
+21 MESSQNADKKKPNQK
-36 QHLPENRSLQ
+36 RHRPAGRSLQ
-46 DMAWNAVL
+46 DMAQLAVSA
-54 KSYRFCYYTGVQLI
+54 SYRFCYYVGVQLI
-68 RYFRRY
+68 RSFKRY
-74 KKRLFRFAVSTRLGI
+74 KKRLFRFAVRTRLGL
-89 QLKIKKRLTLVG
+89 QLRLKKRMTLIG
-101 RKFRFAMNDAMRPY
+101 RKFRFAVSDAMRPY
-115 RQVQRLKQ
+115 RQVQRLRQ
-123 SQEERLALAEELGP
+123 SQEERLSLAEELGP
-137 KEVRRE
+137 KAVREE
-143 KSRIW
+143 KSRMW
-148 RESLRLVC
+148 KESLQLVFRL
-156 KTLGTVFNYVAPVV
+156 LGTVFNYVAPVV
-170 SFIILVS
+170 SFIILIT

-208 ESEKMMQ
+208 ESEKIMQ

-230 PKYTLKVIDKEEL
+230 PKYTLKIIDEEEL
-243 STVNEI
+243 STVNAI

-263 ASGLYVDGTFYGAV
+263 ASGLYVNGTFYGAV
-277 ENAAP
+277 EDATS
-282 VRALLDSM
+282 VRALLDGM
-290 LNQYR
+290 LDQYR
-295 TGDENERVDF
+295 TGSEDERVDF

-334 VEGEVTYTVEE
+334 VAGEVTYTVVA

-350 LISQKMDIPYSQ
+350 LILPEVEIPYLQ
-362 LKALNPGIEESLLVG
+362 LKALHPGIEESLLVG

-395 TEVYEEDIPFGTEEV
+395 TEVYEEDVPFGTEEV

-431 LVTADVVYVNGLET
+431 LVTADVVYVNGMET
-445 DRTEI
+445 DRTELEAV
-450 DSTVLK
+450 VLQ
-456 EPVDQVVTVGTA
+456 EPVNQVVTVGTA

-474 SSSSGSGYSSSS
+474 SSSGGSSSSS
-486 GGFIW
+486 GSFIW

-512 IAASRGTVIRAA
+512 IAAPRGTVIRAA

-543 KISHGNGIYTLYAHM
+543 KISHGNGVYTLYGHM

-579 QTGNA
+579 MTGNA
-584 YGNHCHFEIIING
+584 SGNHCHFEIIING

>member
-1 MYNEGRIKRSIVP
+1 
-14 RKKGEEC
+14 
-21 MESSQNAGKKMTMPK
+21 MESSQNAGKKMPAAKRRMPK
-36 QHLPENRSLQ
+36 NQSLQ
-46 DMAWNAVL
+46 DMAQNAAL

-74 KKRLFRFAVSTRLGI
+74 KKRLFRFAVRTRLGF
-89 QLKIKKRLTLVG
+89 QLKMKKRLTLVG
-101 RKFRFAMNDAMRPY
+101 RKFRFAVNDAMRPY
-115 RQVQRLKQ
+115 RQVQRLRQ

-137 KEVRRE
+137 KAVRKE

-156 KTLGTVFNYVAPVV
+156 KILGTVFNYVAPVV
-170 SFIILVS
+170 SFIILVG
-177 LIHQNTNLQF
+177 LIHENTNLQF

-199 YIAKESDFD
+199 YIEKESDFD
-208 ESEKMMQ
+208 ESEKIMQ

-230 PKYTLKVIDKEEL
+230 PKYTLKVIDEEEL

-263 ASGLYVDGTFYGAV
+263 ASGLYVDGVFYGAV
-277 ENAAP
+277 EDAAP
-282 VRALLDSM
+282 IRALLDSM
-290 LNQYR
+290 LDQYR
-295 TGDENERVDF
+295 TGSENERVDF
-305 VQDVQLSKGL
+305 VQDVELSKGL

-334 VEGEVTYTVEE
+334 VEGEVTYTVVE

-431 LVTADVVYVNGLET
+431 LVTADVVYVNGLEE
-445 DRTEI
+445 DRTEV
-450 DSTVLK
+450 DSVVLK

-474 SSSSGSGYSSSS
+474 SSSSGGSAAGSS

-491 PVDGGYLSCGINGYW
+491 PVDGGHVTCGINGYW

-512 IAASRGTVIRAA
+512 IGANRGTVIRAA

>member
-1 MYNEGRIKRSIVP
+1 
-14 RKKGEEC
+14 
-21 MESSQNAGKKMTMPK
+21 MESSQNAGKKMPAAKRRMPK
-36 QHLPENRSLQ
+36 NQSLQ
-46 DMAWNAVL
+46 DMAQNAAL

-74 KKRLFRFAVSTRLGI
+74 KKRLFRFAVRTRLGL
-89 QLKIKKRLTLVG
+89 QLKMKKRLTLVG
-101 RKFRFAMNDAMRPY
+101 RKFRFAVNDAMRPY
-115 RQVQRLKQ
+115 RQVQRLRQ

-137 KEVRRE
+137 KAVRKE

-156 KTLGTVFNYVAPVV
+156 KILGTVFNYVAPVV
-170 SFIILVS
+170 SFIILVG
-177 LIHQNTNLQF
+177 LIHENTNLQF

-199 YIAKESDFD
+199 YIEKESDFD
-208 ESEKMMQ
+208 ESEKIMQ

-230 PKYTLKVIDKEEL
+230 PKYTLKVIDEEEL

-263 ASGLYVDGTFYGAV
+263 ASGLYVDGVFYGAV
-277 ENAAP
+277 EDAAP
-282 VRALLDSM
+282 IRALLDSM
-290 LNQYR
+290 LDQYR
-295 TGDENERVDF
+295 TGSENERVDF
-305 VQDVQLSKGL
+305 VQDVELSKGL

-334 VEGEVTYTVEE
+334 VEGEVTYTVVE

-431 LVTADVVYVNGLET
+431 LVTADVVYVNGLEE
-445 DRTEI
+445 DRTEV
-450 DSTVLK
+450 DSVVLK

-474 SSSSGSGYSSSS
+474 SSSSGGSAAGSSSS
-486 GGFIW
+486 FIW
-491 PVDGGYLSCGINGYW
+491 PVDGGHVTCGINGYW

-512 IAASRGTVIRAA
+512 IAANRGTVIRAA

-579 QTGNA
+579 MTGNA
-584 YGNHCHFEIIING
+584 SGNHCHFEIIING
-597 RFMDPSKY
+597 RFMDPAKY

>member
-1 MYNEGRIKRSIVP
+1 MEKKSSGTSVT

-21 MESSQNAGKKMTMPK
+21 MESSQNAGKKMPAAKRRMPK
-36 QHLPENRSLQ
+36 NQSLQ
-46 DMAWNAVL
+46 DMAQNAAL

-74 KKRLFRFAVSTRLGI
+74 KKRLFRFAVRTRLGL
-89 QLKIKKRLTLVG
+89 QLKMKKRLTLVG
-101 RKFRFAMNDAMRPY
+101 RKFRFAVNDAMRPY
-115 RQVQRLKQ
+115 RQVQRLRQ

-137 KEVRRE
+137 KAVRKE

-156 KTLGTVFNYVAPVV
+156 KILGTVFNYVAPVV
-170 SFIILVS
+170 SFIILVG
-177 LIHQNTNLQF
+177 LIHENTNLQF

-199 YIAKESDFD
+199 YIEKESDFD
-208 ESEKMMQ
+208 ESEKIMQ

-230 PKYTLKVIDKEEL
+230 PKYTLKVIDEEEL

-263 ASGLYVDGTFYGAV
+263 ASGLYVDGVFYGAV
-277 ENAAP
+277 EDAAP
-282 VRALLDSM
+282 IRALLDSM
-290 LNQYR
+290 LDQYR
-295 TGDENERVDF
+295 TGSENERVDF
-305 VQDVQLSKGL
+305 VQDVELSKGL

-334 VEGEVTYTVEE
+334 VEGEVTYTVVE

-431 LVTADVVYVNGLET
+431 LVTADVVYVNGLEE
-445 DRTEI
+445 DRTEV
-450 DSTVLK
+450 DSVVLK

-474 SSSSGSGYSSSS
+474 SSSSGGAAAGSSSS
-486 GGFIW
+486 FIW
-491 PVDGGYLSCGINGYW
+491 PVDGGHVTCGINGYW

-512 IAASRGTVIRAA
+512 IAANRGTVIRAA

-579 QTGNA
+579 MTGNA
-584 YGNHCHFEIIING
+584 SGNHCHFEIIING
-597 RFMDPSKY
+597 RFMDPAKY

>member
-1 MYNEGRIKRSIVP
+1 
-14 RKKGEEC
+14 
-21 MESSQNAGKKMTMPK
+21 MESSQNAGKKMPAAKRRMPK
-36 QHLPENRSLQ
+36 HQSLQ
-46 DMAWNAVL
+46 DMARNAAL

-74 KKRLFRFAVSTRLGI
+74 KKRLFRFAVRTRLGL
-89 QLKIKKRLTLVG
+89 QLKMKKRLTLVG
-101 RKFRFAMNDAMRPY
+101 RKFRFAVNDAMRPY
-115 RQVQRLKQ
+115 RQVQRLRQ

-137 KEVRRE
+137 KAVRKE

-156 KTLGTVFNYVAPVV
+156 KILGTVFNYVAPVV
-170 SFIILVS
+170 SFIILVG
-177 LIHQNTNLQF
+177 LIHENTNLQF

-199 YIAKESDFD
+199 YIEKESDFD
-208 ESEKMMQ
+208 ESEKIMQ

-230 PKYTLKVIDKEEL
+230 PKYTLKVIDEEEL

-263 ASGLYVDGTFYGAV
+263 ASGLYVDGVFYGAV
-277 ENAAP
+277 EDAAP
-282 VRALLDSM
+282 IRALLDSM
-290 LNQYR
+290 LDQYR
-295 TGDENERVDF
+295 TGSENERVDF
-305 VQDVQLSKGL
+305 VQDVELSKGL

-334 VEGEVTYTVEE
+334 VEGEVTYTVVE

-431 LVTADVVYVNGLET
+431 LVTADVVYVNGLEE
-445 DRTEI
+445 DRTEV
-450 DSTVLK
+450 DSVVLK

-474 SSSSGSGYSSSS
+474 SSSSSGSTAAGSSSS
-486 GGFIW
+486 FIW
-491 PVDGGYLSCGINGYW
+491 PVDGGYVSCGINGYW

-512 IAASRGTVIRAA
+512 IAANRGTVIRAA

-579 QTGNA
+579 MTGNA
-584 YGNHCHFEIIING
+584 SGNHCHFEIIING
-597 RFMDPSKY
+597 RFMDPAKY

>member
-1 MYNEGRIKRSIVP
+1 MEKKSSGTSVT

-21 MESSQNAGKKMTMPK
+21 MESSQNAGKKMPAAKRRMPK
-36 QHLPENRSLQ
+36 HQSLQ
-46 DMAWNAVL
+46 DMAQNAAL

-74 KKRLFRFAVSTRLGI
+74 KKRLFRFAVRTRLGL
-89 QLKIKKRLTLVG
+89 QLKMKKRLTLVG
-101 RKFRFAMNDAMRPY
+101 RKFRFAVNDAMRPY
-115 RQVQRLKQ
+115 RQVQRLRQ

-137 KEVRRE
+137 KAVRKE

-156 KTLGTVFNYVAPVV
+156 KILGTVFNYVAPVV
-170 SFIILVS
+170 SFIILVG
-177 LIHQNTNLQF
+177 LIHENTNLQF

-208 ESEKMMQ
+208 ESEKIMQ

-230 PKYTLKVIDKEEL
+230 PKYTLKVIDEEEL

-263 ASGLYVDGTFYGAV
+263 ASGLYVDGVFYGAV
-277 ENAAP
+277 EDAAP
-282 VRALLDSM
+282 IRALLDSM
-290 LNQYR
+290 LDQYR
-295 TGDENERVDF
+295 TGSENERVDF
-305 VQDVQLSKGL
+305 VQDVELSKGL

-334 VEGEVTYTVEE
+334 VEGEVTYTVVE

-431 LVTADVVYVNGLET
+431 LVTADVVYVNGLEE
-445 DRTEI
+445 DRTEV
-450 DSTVLK
+450 DSVVLK

-474 SSSSGSGYSSSS
+474 SSSSGGSATSSSS
-486 GGFIW
+486 SFIW

>member
-1 MYNEGRIKRSIVP
+1 
-14 RKKGEEC
+14 
-21 MESSQNAGKKMTMPK
+21 MESSQNAGKKMPAAKRRMPK
-36 QHLPENRSLQ
+36 NQSLQ
-46 DMAWNAVL
+46 DMAQNAAL

-74 KKRLFRFAVSTRLGI
+74 KKRLFRFAVRTRLGL
-89 QLKIKKRLTLVG
+89 QLKMKKRLTLVG
-101 RKFRFAMNDAMRPY
+101 RKFRFAVNDAMRPY
-115 RQVQRLKQ
+115 RQVQRLRQ

-137 KEVRRE
+137 KAVRKE

-156 KTLGTVFNYVAPVV
+156 KILGTVFNYVAPVV
-170 SFIILVS
+170 SFIILVG
-177 LIHQNTNLQF
+177 LIHENTNLQF

-199 YIAKESDFD
+199 YIEKEWDLD
-208 ESEKMMQ
+208 ESEKIMQ

-230 PKYTLKVIDKEEL
+230 PKYTLKVIEEEEL

-263 ASGLYVDGTFYGAV
+263 ASGLYVDGVFYGAV
-277 ENAAP
+277 EDAAP
-282 VRALLDSM
+282 IRALLDSM
-290 LNQYR
+290 LDQYR
-295 TGDENERVDF
+295 TGSENERVDF
-305 VQDVQLSKGL
+305 VQDVELSKGL

-334 VEGEVTYTVEE
+334 VEGEVTYTVVE

-431 LVTADVVYVNGLET
+431 LVTADVVYVNGLEE
-445 DRTEI
+445 DRTEV
-450 DSTVLK
+450 DSVVLK

-474 SSSSGSGYSSSS
+474 SSSSGGSATGSSSS
-486 GGFIW
+486 FIW
-491 PVDGGYLSCGINGYW
+491 PVDGGHVTCGINGYW

-512 IAASRGTVIRAA
+512 IGANRGTVIRAA

-579 QTGNA
+579 MTGNA
-584 YGNHCHFEIIING
+584 SGNHCHFEIIING
-597 RFMDPSKY
+597 RFMDPAKY

>member
-1 MYNEGRIKRSIVP
+1 
-14 RKKGEEC
+14 
-21 MESSQNAGKKMTMPK
+21 MESSQNADKKKPNQK
-36 QHLPENRSLQ
+36 RHRPAGRSLQ
-46 DMAWNAVL
+46 DMAQLAVSA
-54 KSYRFCYYTGVQLI
+54 SYRFCYYVGVQLI
-68 RYFRRY
+68 RSFKRY
-74 KKRLFRFAVSTRLGI
+74 KKRLFRFAVRTRLGL
-89 QLKIKKRLTLVG
+89 QLRLKKRMTLIG
-101 RKFRFAMNDAMRPY
+101 RKFRFAVSDAMRPY
-115 RQVQRLKQ
+115 RQVQRLRQ
-123 SQEERLALAEELGP
+123 SQEERLSLAEELGP
-137 KEVRRE
+137 KAVREE
-143 KSRIW
+143 KSRMW
-148 RESLRLVC
+148 KESLQLVFRL
-156 KTLGTVFNYVAPVV
+156 LGTVFNYVAPVV
-170 SFIILVS
+170 SFIILIT

-208 ESEKMMQ
+208 ESEKIMQ

-230 PKYTLKVIDKEEL
+230 PKYTLKIIDEEEL
-243 STVNEI
+243 STVNAI

-263 ASGLYVDGTFYGAV
+263 ASGLYVNGTFYGAV
-277 ENAAP
+277 EDATS
-282 VRALLDSM
+282 VRALLDGM
-290 LNQYR
+290 LDQYR
-295 TGDENERVDF
+295 TGSEDERVDF

-334 VEGEVTYTVEE
+334 VAGEVTYTVVA

-350 LISQKMDIPYSQ
+350 LISQKMEIPYSQ

-395 TEVYEEDIPFGTEEV
+395 TEVYEEDVPFGTEEV

-431 LVTADVVYVNGLET
+431 LVTADVVYVNGMET
-445 DRTEI
+445 DRTELEAV
-450 DSTVLK
+450 VLQ
-456 EPVDQVVTVGTA
+456 EPVNQVVTVGTA

-474 SSSSGSGYSSSS
+474 SSSGGSSSSS
-486 GGFIW
+486 GSFIW

-512 IAASRGTVIRAA
+512 IAAPRGTVIRAA

-543 KISHGNGIYTLYAHM
+543 KISHGNGVYTLYGHM

-579 QTGNA
+579 MTGNA
-584 YGNHCHFEIIING
+584 SGNHCHFEIIING

>member
-1 MYNEGRIKRSIVP
+1 
-14 RKKGEEC
+14 
-21 MESSQNAGKKMTMPK
+21 MESSQNAGKKMPAAKRRMPK
-36 QHLPENRSLQ
+36 NQSLQ
-46 DMAWNAVL
+46 DMAQNAAL

-74 KKRLFRFAVSTRLGI
+74 KKRLFRFAVRTRLGL
-89 QLKIKKRLTLVG
+89 QLKMKKRLTLVG
-101 RKFRFAMNDAMRPY
+101 RKFRFAVNDAMRPY
-115 RQVQRLKQ
+115 RQVQRLRQ

-137 KEVRRE
+137 KAVRKE

-156 KTLGTVFNYVAPVV
+156 KILGTVFNYVAPVV
-170 SFIILVS
+170 SFIILVG
-177 LIHQNTNLQF
+177 LIHENTNLQF

-199 YIAKESDFD
+199 YIEKESDFD
-208 ESEKMMQ
+208 ESEKIMQ

-230 PKYTLKVIDKEEL
+230 PKYTLKVIDEEEL

-263 ASGLYVDGTFYGAV
+263 ASGLYVDGVFYGAV
-277 ENAAP
+277 EDAAP
-282 VRALLDSM
+282 IRALLDSM
-290 LNQYR
+290 LDQYR
-295 TGDENERVDF
+295 TGSENERVDF
-305 VQDVQLSKGL
+305 VQDVELSKGL

-334 VEGEVTYTVEE
+334 VEGEVTYTVVE

-431 LVTADVVYVNGLET
+431 LVTADVVYVNGLEE
-445 DRTEI
+445 DRTEV
-450 DSTVLK
+450 DSVVLK

-474 SSSSGSGYSSSS
+474 SSSSGGSAAGSSSS
-486 GGFIW
+486 FIW
-491 PVDGGYLSCGINGYW
+491 PVDGGHVTCGINGYW

-512 IAASRGTVIRAA
+512 IGANRGTVIRAA

-579 QTGNA
+579 MTGNA
-584 YGNHCHFEIIING
+584 SGNHCHFEIIING
-597 RFMDPSKY
+597 RLMDPAKY

>member
-1 MYNEGRIKRSIVP
+1 MEKKSSGTSVT

-21 MESSQNAGKKMTMPK
+21 MESSQNAGKKMPAAKRRMPK
-36 QHLPENRSLQ
+36 HQLLQ
-46 DMAWNAVL
+46 DMAQNAAL

-74 KKRLFRFAVSTRLGI
+74 KKRLFRFAVRTRLGL
-89 QLKIKKRLTLVG
+89 QLKMKKRLTLVG
-101 RKFRFAMNDAMRPY
+101 RKFRFAVNDAMRPY
-115 RQVQRLKQ
+115 RQVQRLRQ

-137 KEVRRE
+137 KAVRKE

-156 KTLGTVFNYVAPVV
+156 KILGTVFNYVAPVV
-170 SFIILVS
+170 SFIILVG
-177 LIHQNTNLQF
+177 LIHENTNLQF

-208 ESEKMMQ
+208 ESEKIMQ

-230 PKYTLKVIDKEEL
+230 PKYTLKVIDEEEL

-263 ASGLYVDGTFYGAV
+263 ASGLYVDGVFYGAV
-277 ENAAP
+277 EDAAP
-282 VRALLDSM
+282 IRALLDSM
-290 LNQYR
+290 LDQYR
-295 TGDENERVDF
+295 TGSENERVDF
-305 VQDVQLSKGL
+305 VQDVELSKGL

-334 VEGEVTYTVEE
+334 VEGEVTYTVVE

-431 LVTADVVYVNGLET
+431 LVTADVVYVNGLEE
-445 DRTEI
+445 DRTEV
-450 DSTVLK
+450 DSVVLK

-474 SSSSGSGYSSSS
+474 SSSSGGSATGSSSS
-486 GGFIW
+486 FIW
-491 PVDGGYLSCGINGYW
+491 PVDGGHVTCGINGYW

-512 IAASRGTVIRAA
+512 IGANRGTVIRAA

-579 QTGNA
+579 MTGNA
-584 YGNHCHFEIIING
+584 SGNHCHFEIIING
-597 RFMDPSKY
+597 RFMDPAKY

>member
-1 MYNEGRIKRSIVP
+1 MEKKSSGTSVT

-21 MESSQNAGKKMTMPK
+21 MESSQNAGKKMPAAKRRMPK
-36 QHLPENRSLQ
+36 NQSLQ
-46 DMAWNAVL
+46 DMAQNAAL

-74 KKRLFRFAVSTRLGI
+74 KKRLFRFAVRTRLGL
-89 QLKIKKRLTLVG
+89 QLKMKKRLTLVG
-101 RKFRFAMNDAMRPY
+101 RKFRFAVNDAMRPY
-115 RQVQRLKQ
+115 RQVQRLRQ

-137 KEVRRE
+137 KAVRKE

-156 KTLGTVFNYVAPVV
+156 KILGTVFNYVAPVV
-170 SFIILVS
+170 SFIILVG
-177 LIHQNTNLQF
+177 LIHENTNLQF

-199 YIAKESDFD
+199 YIEKESDFD
-208 ESEKMMQ
+208 ESEKIMQ

-230 PKYTLKVIDKEEL
+230 PKYTLKVIDEEEL

-263 ASGLYVDGTFYGAV
+263 ASGLYVDGVFYGAV
-277 ENAAP
+277 EDAAP
-282 VRALLDSM
+282 IRALLDSM
-290 LNQYR
+290 LDQYR
-295 TGDENERVDF
+295 TGSENERVDF
-305 VQDVQLSKGL
+305 VQDVELSKGL

-334 VEGEVTYTVEE
+334 VEGEVTYTVVE

-431 LVTADVVYVNGLET
+431 LVTADVVYVNGLEE
-445 DRTEI
+445 DRTEV
-450 DSTVLK
+450 DSVVLK

-474 SSSSGSGYSSSS
+474 SSSSGGSATGSSSS
-486 GGFIW
+486 FIW
-491 PVDGGYLSCGINGYW
+491 PVDGGHVTCGINGYW

-512 IAASRGTVIRAA
+512 IGANRGTVIRAA

-597 RFMDPSKY
+597 RFMDPAKY

>member
-1 MYNEGRIKRSIVP
+1 
-14 RKKGEEC
+14 
-21 MESSQNAGKKMTMPK
+21 MESSQNAGKKMPAAKRRMPK
-36 QHLPENRSLQ
+36 NQSLQ
-46 DMAWNAVL
+46 DMAQNAAL

-74 KKRLFRFAVSTRLGI
+74 KKRLFRFAVRTRLGL
-89 QLKIKKRLTLVG
+89 QLKMKKRLTLVG
-101 RKFRFAMNDAMRPY
+101 RKFRFAVNDAMRPY
-115 RQVQRLKQ
+115 RQVQRLRQ

-137 KEVRRE
+137 KAVRKE

-156 KTLGTVFNYVAPVV
+156 KILGTVFNYVAPVV
-170 SFIILVS
+170 SFIILVG
-177 LIHQNTNLQF
+177 LIHENTNLQF

-208 ESEKMMQ
+208 ESEKIMQ

-230 PKYTLKVIDKEEL
+230 PKYTLKVIEEEEL

-263 ASGLYVDGTFYGAV
+263 ASGLYVDGVFYGAV
-277 ENAAP
+277 EDAAP
-282 VRALLDSM
+282 IRALLDSM
-290 LNQYR
+290 LDQYR
-295 TGDENERVDF
+295 TGSENERVDF
-305 VQDVQLSKGL
+305 VQDVELSKGL

-334 VEGEVTYTVEE
+334 VEGEVTYTVVE

-431 LVTADVVYVNGLET
+431 LVTADVVYVNGLEE
-445 DRTEI
+445 DRTEV
-450 DSTVLK
+450 DSVVLK

-474 SSSSGSGYSSSS
+474 SSSSGGSATGSSSS
-486 GGFIW
+486 FIW
-491 PVDGGYLSCGINGYW
+491 PVDGGHVTCGINGYW

-512 IAASRGTVIRAA
+512 IGANRGTVIRAA

-579 QTGNA
+579 MTGNA
-584 YGNHCHFEIIING
+584 SGNHCHFEIIING
-597 RFMDPSKY
+597 RFMDPAKY